1 MINNLLLQLRRCQY
15 HDMIAQMFL
24 SQPLKVTFHGQWTSF
39 SSWSILTLLV
49 GQHLLILWE
58 SWYFQLLLLLKLHRP
73 RSWQQQAPL
82 RHQYLFTSRNNVI
95 FHQTWI
101 FTNNTVRTSHLV
113 LLTLSISVTS
123 CSIGPL
129 LWIDN
134 LNSINFIAF
143 VCHEIFPVI
152 YMDTYSSI

>member
-58 SWYFQLLLLLKLHRP
+58 SWYFQLLLLL
-73 RSWQQQAPL
+73 
-82 RHQYLFTSRNNVI
+82 
-95 FHQTWI
+95 
-101 FTNNTVRTSHLV
+101 
-113 LLTLSISVTS
+113 
-123 CSIGPL
+123 
-129 LWIDN
+129 
-134 LNSINFIAF
+134 
-143 VCHEIFPVI
+143 
-152 YMDTYSSI
+152 